1 MVIAIN
7 SATTKCLKVIMQC
20 DASYYDISKFILW
33 VPQHIIISTCVII
46 CCINVPLG
54 NCICLFQKI
63 LYVHI
68 SNGISSERDLVSMQS
83 LYVRMYLY
91 TYSMRTCT
99 YTHTHTNT
107 HTHTQ
112 HTHNTHMY
120 KTHIAHTQNTHTHK
134 THTHTKYTHYDF
146 SYDHV
151 IAYE

>member
-7 SATTKCLKVIMQC
+7 SATTECLKVIMQC
-20 DASYYDISKFILW
+20 DASYYDIWKFILW

-46 CCINVPLG
+46 CCINLPLG

-83 LYVRMYLY
+83 LYAWMYLY
-91 TYSMRTCT
+91 TYSM
-99 YTHTHTNT
+99 HAGMHTNI
-107 HTHTQ
+107 HT
-112 HTHNTHMY
+112 HTHNT
-120 KTHIAHTQNTHTHK
+120 QHTHK
-134 THTHTKYTHYDF
+134 THTHTKYTHNDF

-151 IAYE
+151 ITYE